1 MKTKDLPTAALIG
14 ALLAIALPG
23 SVVPPRAQGVES
35 PSTRSIRV
43 KTKEVTDPD
52 VAVSSDGKWLIFTA
66 LGHLFRL
73 PTTGGAAEQLTSGP
87 HYDAAPSISPDGTR
101 IAFISDRKISSQG
114 NLYVLDIASGQIRQL
129 TDEAWVGSPVWS
141 PDGKSIAFLSHQ
153 NAGPLGNYW
162 FVGPMALHSQA
173 RRIWL
178 EDGKVDMLT
187 PPDYVRAVAF
197 LADGRPVWSVTEPE
211 ARGRPASSQL
221 KVLNETGKTTVA
233 LTVEG
238 VVDHIGAEPGD
249 ARGIYLRLYESALP
263 PRAIFPQPERIAY
276 VSLGDRGPQAIAGL
290 LSPAQLTHEVEDR
303 GAGARV
309 YSAPLSNPFPRPA
322 FGVAKGAV
330 YLGDKG
336 SLWRMDTA
344 TGTRKKVEFSA
355 DIAFEFFPG
364 SPAPTYSETRA
375 VSPTSILTPRLAP
388 DGKSVIFTAAG
399 FVWRQA
405 LAGGA
410 AQRLLDSRGFE
421 WGPAALSPDGK
432 KLAYQVSEGN
442 YQELHVVDL
451 ASGNDSRLNREYR
464 NWRYE
469 PAWSPDGTKLVYIR
483 VEPAPNPLTPAV
495 PTIYVADLASGKSQ
509 TVATGNDRWQPA
521 PQFSR
526 DGKMVYF
533 TSEGQMHGCS
543 IDNPRD
549 CKPITALQGFVDNG
563 QVSPDG
569 KWLAFRRNDEIW
581 VAPRNTGI
589 VKEDAASLFSP
600 SGGRN
605 FSFTPDGSSLVYSA
619 GAEVWLHPLKQGN
632 KSKVSV
638 QLKLSAESPPPVLLR
653 NIRVLDFKAGGFTEP
668 TTLMVEDGRI
678 KWIGNEASHPGPQ
691 NATVL
696 DGGGRFAIPG
706 LFDMHTHTATLHPQ
720 AVRDVSW
727 MELWIA
733 YGVTSVADMGSDIG
747 RLKAWSDRRTG
758 FGAPVPRFFS
768 FGSMIESTPFI
779 WPGSAYG
786 VSDEQV
792 RNIVRLE
799 KEEGVTGVKS
809 YFTLTWPLHSAVSA
823 EARLQG
829 LPVRAHGFIR
839 EEIIRE
845 ALLGVAGE
853 EHMSPT
859 NMYYDDILQL
869 LAAAGIH
876 WTPTLSPIF
885 GLLPEGS
892 PVRTMMVEEVK
903 RAYQA
908 RVPLLPGTDSFNHND
923 WYGLALNAELQ
934 HFVQA
939 GIPPIEVLRMATQR
953 SAAFVGAESV
963 LGSLEPG
970 KLADLV
976 VLDANPLDDIANTL
990 TPWRVIA
997 GGRVFSEPQ
1006 PLYINDEEV
1015 HDPNDIH

>member
-1 MKTKDLPTAALIG
+1 
-14 ALLAIALPG
+14 
-23 SVVPPRAQGVES
+23 
-35 PSTRSIRV
+35 
-43 KTKEVTDPD
+43 
-52 VAVSSDGKWLIFTA
+52 
-66 LGHLFRL
+66 
-73 PTTGGAAEQLTSGP
+73 
-87 HYDAAPSISPDGTR
+87 
-101 IAFISDRKISSQG
+101 
-114 NLYVLDIASGQIRQL
+114 
-129 TDEAWVGSPVWS
+129 
-141 PDGKSIAFLSHQ
+141 
-153 NAGPLGNYW
+153 
-162 FVGPMALHSQA
+162 
-173 RRIWL
+173 
-178 EDGKVDMLT
+178 MLT

-197 LADGRPVWSVTEPE
+197 LAHGRPVWSVTEPE

-221 KVLNETGKTTVA
+221 KVLNEAGKTTIA

-238 VVDHIGAEPGD
+238 VVDHIGVEPGD
-249 ARGIYLRLYESALP
+249 ARGLYFRLYESVLL

-276 VSLGDRGPQAIAGL
+276 VSLGDRGSQAIAGL
-290 LSPAQLTHEVEDR
+290 LSRPAQLTHEVEDR

-309 YSAPLSNPFPRPA
+309 YTAQLSNPFPRPA
-322 FGVAKGAV
+322 FGVGKGAV

-336 SLWRMDTA
+336 SLWRVDTA

-364 SPAPTYSETRA
+364 SPPPTYSETRA
-375 VSPTSILTPRLAP
+375 ASPTSILTPRLAP

-410 AQRLLDSRGFE
+410 AQRLLDSTGFE

-432 KLAYQVSEGN
+432 RLAYQLSEDN
-442 YQELHVVDL
+442 YQELRVVDL
-451 ASGNDSRLNREYR
+451 ASGHDSSLVREYR

-469 PAWSPDGTKLVYIR
+469 PLWSPDGTKLVYTR
-483 VEPAPNPLTPAV
+483 VVPAPNPLTPAV
-495 PTIYVADLASGKSQ
+495 PNIYLADLASGETR

-526 DGKMVYF
+526 DGKNLYF
-533 TSEGQMHGCS
+533 TSEGQLHRCS

-549 CKPITALQGFVDNG
+549 CEPITALRGFVDNG

-569 KWLAFRRNDEIW
+569 RWLAFRRNDEIW

-589 VKEDAASLFSP
+589 VKEDAAYRFSA

-605 FSFTPDGSSLVYSA
+605 FSFTPDGTSLVYSV
-619 GAEVWLHPLKQGN
+619 GAEVWLQPLGHDN
-632 KSKVSV
+632 KSPDKKTKVGV
-638 QLKLSAESPPPVLLR
+638 QIRLSAESPPPVLLR
-653 NIRVLDFKAGGFTEP
+653 NIRVLDFNAGGFTEP
-668 TTLMVEDGRI
+668 TALMVEDGRI
-678 KWIGNEASHPGPQ
+678 KWIGNEASHPVPQ

-720 AVRDVSW
+720 TARDVSW
-727 MELWIA
+727 MDLWIA

-747 RLKAWSDRRTG
+747 TLKAWSDRRTG
-758 FGAPVPRFFS
+758 FGAPVPRVFS

-779 WPGSAYG
+779 WPGDVYG
-786 VSDEQV
+786 VSDEQI

-799 KEEGVTGVKS
+799 KEEGGATGVKS
-809 YFTLTWPLHSAVSA
+809 YFTLTWPLHRAVSA

-829 LPVRAHGFIR
+829 LPVRAHGMIR
-839 EEIIRE
+839 EEVIRE
-845 ALLGVAGE
+845 ALLGVAGV
-853 EHMSPT
+853 EHMLPT

-869 LAAAGIH
+869 LAKAGIH
-876 WTPTLSPIF
+876 WTPTLSIVF

-892 PVRTMMVEEVK
+892 PVRTMMMEEVK

-908 RVPLLPGTDSFNHND
+908 GVPLLPGTDSFNHND

-990 TPWRVIA
+990 KPWRVIA

-1015 HDPNDIH
+1015 HDPDDIH